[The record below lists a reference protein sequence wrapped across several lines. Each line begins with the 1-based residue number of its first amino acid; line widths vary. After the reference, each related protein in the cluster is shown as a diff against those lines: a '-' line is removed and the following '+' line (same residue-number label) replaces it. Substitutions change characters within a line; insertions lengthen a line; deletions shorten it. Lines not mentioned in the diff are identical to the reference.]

1 MEKTKR
7 ETDRF
12 TNKDKVCPH
21 CGSNIEGHCYGT
33 RVIYWC
39 DVCGA
44 NNRKY
49 KPSISIELS

>member
-21 CGSNIEGHCYGT
+21 CGGNIEGHCCET

-49 KPSISIELS
+49 KPSILIELS